1 MFLVLGVGAGAVY
14 AAIGLGLVLTWR
26 ASRVVNFA
34 HGAMAMYATYVF
46 VELRVAGDLIL
57 PVVGIPARVHLAP
70 SVAFFPALV
79 VATAVAGALGLAVH
93 GLVFRPLARAGP
105 LARVVA
111 SVGLMVALQAVVTL
125 NVGSTDRPIAAVL
138 PAAPLRLWGMVMPRD
153 RLYLAAVVVVA
164 AGILTTVYRRSR

>member
-111 SVGLMVALQAVVTL
+111 SVGLA
-125 NVGSTDRPIAAVL
+125 GRPTA
-138 PAAPLRLWGMVMPRD
+138 WPR
-153 RLYLAAVVVVA
+153 A
-164 AGILTTVYRRSR
+164 AGSSAASSPAWAASWSRRSRA